1 MRKKEL
7 TRPSGSLLIKIF
19 AGYTMLILLVVGII
33 VALWHEKR
41 VFREAEAEENA
52 MLVQRELTS
61 RTFKALVSLF
71 LDNESAYLRDS
82 STPEQYSEK
91 ENRVFTL
98 LEELRKVY
106 TDSLQLARIDT
117 VEYLLSQ
124 KHEHIRSFIKIPAV
138 LMQVDSILAKQLPE
152 LERSVVTTA
161 TAIQKNEPE
170 KKTFLS
176 RLFPRKQKRSQSTTS
191 GSSSVHVRSIQNIGA
206 EMYGVLERQ
215 GRLFESMV
223 DSLDQRNKILNRN
236 ISRLINELEKDAMLR
251 TAERHRRVS
260 ELREEAFV
268 LICIISVAALFFA
281 LMLCIFISRDIH
293 HKYRNRKVLEE
304 SNRRNEEMLKIR
316 NQIIVTL
323 SHDIRGPLGTI
334 KGGAELA
341 MDTRD
346 RKRRN
351 VYLRNIMDSAV
362 HIMRQVNSLLDLSR
376 LNEAG
381 EVLNETLFRLDRFLS
396 TIESEYGR
404 IANDKGLLL
413 VGDFKGT
420 GVVVYGDSDRINRII
435 SNFLSNAIK
444 FTESGTIRFSAL
456 YSDST
461 LTITV
466 SDTGIGMSADTLN
479 RIFVPFERA
488 AEKVCPE
495 GFGLGLPITKGLV
508 ALFGGN
514 ISVESRIGEGSSF
527 KVNIPL
533 KESQEPVMDK
543 PDRPMKPIKKLPRR
557 IIVID
562 DNPVQLEITREILER
577 NGIRCYAC
585 LNVKEVVSLLRK
597 GVYDLLMTDIQM
609 PETNGFDL
617 LKLLRNSNIGCSRS
631 IPIIAMTAR
640 GDQDKES
647 LIRAG
652 FTECIHKSFSGIDLL
667 PFLSSVME
675 GLSECTVSFETLITD
690 TDNRHEVLTMVLK
703 ESQENLKSL
712 DMAMQEMSRNMMR
725 ETVHRM
731 YPMWEMLNLADSLQ
745 EYRALLRDEASDDQ
759 TLKEATLRIKEC
771 LIKLIEETEKE
782 INNIAVLEHE
792 KENTDSGR

>member
-1 MRKKEL
+1 MGMRKKEL

-41 VFREAEAEENA
+41 VFCEAEAEENA

-161 TAIQKNEPE
+161 TVIQKNEPE

-206 EMYGVLERQ
+206 EMYGVLGRQ

-260 ELREEAFV
+260 ELREEAFA

-281 LMLCIFISRDIH
+281 LMLCIFISKDIH

-346 RKRRN
+346 RK
-351 VYLRNIMDSAV
+351 
-362 HIMRQVNSLLDLSR
+362 
-376 LNEAG
+376 
-381 EVLNETLFRLDRFLS
+381 
-396 TIESEYGR
+396 
-404 IANDKGLLL
+404 
-413 VGDFKGT
+413 
-420 GVVVYGDSDRINRII
+420 
-435 SNFLSNAIK
+435 
-444 FTESGTIRFSAL
+444 
-456 YSDST
+456 
-461 LTITV
+461 
-466 SDTGIGMSADTLN
+466 
-479 RIFVPFERA
+479 
-488 AEKVCPE
+488 
-495 GFGLGLPITKGLV
+495 
-508 ALFGGN
+508 
-514 ISVESRIGEGSSF
+514 
-527 KVNIPL
+527 
-533 KESQEPVMDK
+533 
-543 PDRPMKPIKKLPRR
+543 
-557 IIVID
+557 
-562 DNPVQLEITREILER
+562 
-577 NGIRCYAC
+577 
-585 LNVKEVVSLLRK
+585 
-597 GVYDLLMTDIQM
+597 
-609 PETNGFDL
+609 
-617 LKLLRNSNIGCSRS
+617 
-631 IPIIAMTAR
+631 
-640 GDQDKES
+640 
-647 LIRAG
+647 
-652 FTECIHKSFSGIDLL
+652 
-667 PFLSSVME
+667 
-675 GLSECTVSFETLITD
+675 
-690 TDNRHEVLTMVLK
+690 
-703 ESQENLKSL
+703 
-712 DMAMQEMSRNMMR
+712 
-725 ETVHRM
+725 
-731 YPMWEMLNLADSLQ
+731 
-745 EYRALLRDEASDDQ
+745 
-759 TLKEATLRIKEC
+759 
-771 LIKLIEETEKE
+771 
-782 INNIAVLEHE
+782 
-792 KENTDSGR
+792 